1 MTSMATQCIL
11 SHNVFWPTPS
21 AMIDPLSSFVHSIYL
36 FFFVKCS
43 RIKSPF
49 IPFLVPPFSLGF
61 LHSWCKNYGHSL
73 MVFLHPLGS
82 KVIKNRRKE
91 VTRPITF
98 GFKYVWGKFDNIPSL
113 LLLVLTLL
121 HSLSVSSPFL
131 RPSRQLFSLLS
142 SSQLSLSLTHTFK
155 EALTAGLV

>member
-1 MTSMATQCIL
+1 MHWITSHKTLFLYLPNENEIKTSLVTLTSSISNQSYSSNIDITTIINNHTAYLIFYMTSMATQCIL

-91 VTRPITF
+91 VTRPIPF
-98 GFKYVWGKFDNIPSL
+98 GFK
-113 LLLVLTLL
+113 
-121 HSLSVSSPFL
+121 
-131 RPSRQLFSLLS
+131 
-142 SSQLSLSLTHTFK
+142 
-155 EALTAGLV
+155 

>member
-1 MTSMATQCIL
+1 MHWITSHKTLFLYLPNENEIKTCLVTLTSSISNQSYSSNIDITTIINNHTAYLIFYMTSMVTQCIL
-11 SHNVFWPTPS
+11 SHNAFWPTPS
-21 AMIDPLSSFVHSIYL
+21 AMVDPLSSFVHSIYL

-49 IPFLVPPFSLGF
+49 IPFLVPLFSLGF

-91 VTRPITF
+91 VTRPKPF
-98 GFKYVWGKFDNIPSL
+98 GFK
-113 LLLVLTLL
+113 
-121 HSLSVSSPFL
+121 
-131 RPSRQLFSLLS
+131 
-142 SSQLSLSLTHTFK
+142 
-155 EALTAGLV
+155 